1 MNIIYILYIMSKT
14 DKHNLEINELY
25 FNKQDV
31 IEFNHFS
38 RLLKKNMH
46 NLCNVENSSR
56 NTEFVRLHEYAK
68 EIMVDFLSIT
78 DWSRIPRSMDK
89 FKDYFVFYITSDYN
103 RDINIVSFAFC
114 TMVGNVITLEL
125 LCGNTNKSIRLNE
138 KKLGRILLDAL
149 YDKFVEEEKKVLLL
163 EPANDQLANYYR
175 KWKQP
180 DLDIFSKCKTGEID
194 PCNLA
199 YGDVFILSEREL
211 YWIQDFALIDELKV
225 KWQVTTKQL
234 QNKTSEEMKQIF
246 YEKIDEYYEVYTDT
260 TYGDSESDLDSDGG
274 IEQDK
279 EVINNIQFLTKAD
292 LLPFVRNIN
301 TSYYE
306 SHPELLTYSY
316 TGSTSPKSKSKSK
329 TKKKTKAKSKTKTRS
344 LTISQLIE
352 KNLQELRS
360 RFIPVQI

>member
-1 MNIIYILYIMSKT
+1 MSKT

-25 FNKQDV
+25 FSKRNV

-38 RLLKKNMH
+38 KLLKKNMH
-46 NLCNVENSSR
+46 NLCNVENPSR
-56 NTEFVRLHEYAK
+56 NTEFIRLHEYAK
-68 EIMVDFLSIT
+68 ELMADFLSIT
-78 DWSRIPRSMDK
+78 DWSKTPRSMDK
-89 FKDYFVFYITSDYN
+89 YRDYFVFYITSDYGQ
-103 RDINIVSFAFC
+103 DTNIVSFAFC
-114 TMVGNVITLEL
+114 TMVGNVITLEM
-125 LCGNTNKSIRLNE
+125 LCGNTNKSIRLND

-180 DLDIFSKCKTGEID
+180 NLDIFSKCKTGEID

-199 YGDVFILSEREL
+199 YGDVFTLSEREL
-211 YWIQDFALIDELKV
+211 YWIRDFALIDELKT

-234 QNKTSEEMKQIF
+234 QNKTSEEIKQIF

-274 IEQDK
+274 IEKDK
-279 EVINNIQFLTKAD
+279 EIIDNIKLLTKAD
-292 LLPFVRNIN
+292 LLPFIQNMN

-316 TGSTSPKSKSKSK
+316 TGSTSPKSSSKSK
-329 TKKKTKAKSKTKTRS
+329 TKKKTKAKSKNKTRS

-360 RFIPVQI
+360 HFIPVQI